1 MPPRPKIFRDPVH
14 NIIAFD
20 AADPVE
26 AVLFE
31 LVCTQT
37 FQRLRR
43 IRQLGLA
50 HLIYHGAEHSRF
62 SHSLGVAHVAR
73 RIVSQIQRQS
83 YLTRDEDRLEVLS
96 AALLHD
102 IGHGPFS
109 HAIEKVTGVAHE
121 AYTAHMIEDPD
132 SDVHKVLARV
142 DAGLPGRL
150 LAYFGPRERFPRTH
164 QFMLDIV
171 SSQLDADRQDYI
183 LRDGLA
189 TGVKIGVYDS
199 ERILSML
206 EVWQS
211 PDERSRRLAVSYRAK
226 EAVEDYLIARFH
238 MFKQV
243 YLHKAVRA
251 AEKMLEAALRRAAEL
266 YRAGATFDPPLGQ
279 HAQALLSGQ
288 QLDAHQFVQL
298 DDTDIWVWL
307 KGWRHHDDPILS
319 SLSAGLLDR
328 NLYKTVDLDREDPVV
343 VARTID
349 RAESLAR
356 ELGLD
361 PRYTVLVDRASDTP
375 YRPYDP
381 SSGAAGA
388 HIPILHD
395 DGSIAPIEHQS
406 DLIHLLGSDSY
417 KILRLCVPAALRQR
431 LLARPV

>member
-1 MPPRPKIFRDPVH
+1 MRPKIFRDPVH

-20 AADPVE
+20 VSDPVE

-50 HLIYHGAEHSRF
+50 HLVYHGAEHSRF

-73 RIVSQIQRQS
+73 RIVQHIQRQG
-83 YLTRDEDRLEVLS
+83 YLSADEDRMEVLC

-121 AYTAHMIEDPD
+121 AYTASLIEDPA
-132 SDVHKVLARV
+132 SDIHQVLARV
-142 DAGLPGRL
+142 SPDLPARL
-150 LAYFGPRERFPRTH
+150 LPYFGPRERFERKR

-183 LRDGLA
+183 LRDGIA

-206 EVWQS
+206 EVWEA
-211 PDERSRRLAVSYRAK
+211 PDGRSRRLAVSYRAK

-243 YLHKAVRA
+243 YLHKTVRA
-251 AEKMLEAALRRAAEL
+251 AEKMLEATLRRAAEL
-266 YRAGATFDPPLGQ
+266 YRQGAAFDPPLGV
-279 HAQALLSGQ
+279 QARELLGGEPMSS
-288 QLDAHQFVQL
+288 ARFVQL

-307 KGWRHHDDPILS
+307 KGWRGHTDPILA
-319 SLSAGLLDR
+319 SLAAGLLDR
-328 NLYKTVDLDREDPVV
+328 DLYKTVDLDRVDPVV

-356 ELGLD
+356 ELGYD
-361 PRYTVLVDRASDTP
+361 PRYAVLVDRASDTP

-381 SSGAAGA
+381 SSGEAGA

-417 KILRLCVPAALRQR
+417 KILRLCMPADLRRR
-431 LLARPV
+431 LLARPA